1 MKLLARRCRE
11 EEKFIHTTDKG
22 SLETL
27 WNTFG
32 GSGSVDSEAQTHQ
45 VLSQSPVWLKI
56 KAKEATGKKNL
67 TLLNFLL
74 PFPHK
79 EHSKI
84 SSVHLNLGFRE
95 DQSMAMLGTEDP

>member
-1 MKLLARRCRE
+1 M
-11 EEKFIHTTDKG
+11 
-22 SLETL
+22 
-27 WNTFG
+27 
-32 GSGSVDSEAQTHQ
+32 DSEAQTHQ

-74 PFPHK
+74 PFPHN
-79 EHSKI
+79 KI